1 MCSRHPPSDHETTV
15 PLTAR
20 KRCGLR
26 GSTTDTAT
34 AGRARMLA
42 ALTRSM
48 RTLTSRVSPS
58 WSIQTGVTCGEPSA
72 RRVARCPSA
81 SPSRRSMNSGGIAE
95 GIDRRL
101 TRPVSYFWPVTAAA
115 TRPPVPADK
124 LRIGLILPT
133 WTTTDVRWSEVLE
146 IAGTAAEVGFDAL
159 YVSDHLLLPSN
170 NAELKRRAG
179 VDFPDDPDVELEGY
193 LECFSVLAAL
203 AVAIPRLSLGSLV
216 ASTAYRNPGLMAKMA
231 VTIDDI
237 SGGRLVLG
245 LGSGDSEGEHLTF
258 GFPHEQRV
266 GRFEEALQITKGLF
280 KEEST
285 DFDGTHHRLRGARLL
300 PKGPRPGGPPIL
312 IGTLN
317 PQSRMRRLVAQYADI
332 WNGWLGYTDASP
344 ASAAAQL

>member
-1 MCSRHPPSDHETTV
+1 M
-15 PLTAR
+15 
-20 KRCGLR
+20 
-26 GSTTDTAT
+26 
-34 AGRARMLA
+34 GRAVGPQR
-42 ALTRSM
+42 
-48 RTLTSRVSPS
+48 
-58 WSIQTGVTCGEPSA
+58 GEVA
-72 RRVARCPSA
+72 QRVALEEVEELRWDHVGHRPKVN
-81 SPSRRSMNSGGIAE
+81 PT
-95 GIDRRL
+95 RL
-101 TRPVSYFWPVTAAA
+101 ILWPMFAA

-203 AVAIPRLSLGSLV
+203 AVAIPKLSLGSLV

-231 VTIDDI
+231 VTIDD
-237 SGGRLVLG
+237 
-245 LGSGDSEGEHLTF
+245 
-258 GFPHEQRV
+258 
-266 GRFEEALQITKGLF
+266 A
-280 KEEST
+280 
-285 DFDGTHHRLRGARLL
+285 HHWIRAARLL
-300 PKGPRPGGPPIL
+300 PGATRRGGPPIL

-317 PQSRMRRLVAQYADI
+317 PRPRMRRLVAQYADV

-344 ASAAAQL
+344 ESAAAQLRIIDDACREHGRDPNTLVATTGVRGAMSASGYVPRPDERPFAG

>member
-1 MCSRHPPSDHETTV
+1 MAV
-15 PLTAR
+15 
-20 KRCGLR
+20 
-26 GSTTDTAT
+26 
-34 AGRARMLA
+34 A
-42 ALTRSM
+42 A
-48 RTLTSRVSPS
+48 P
-58 WSIQTGVTCGEPSA
+58 
-72 RRVARCPSA
+72 
-81 SPSRRSMNSGGIAE
+81 
-95 GIDRRL
+95 
-101 TRPVSYFWPVTAAA
+101 
-115 TRPPVPADK
+115 RPPVPADK
-124 LRIGLILPT
+124 LRIGLVLPT

-179 VDFPDDPDVELEGY
+179 VDFPDDADVELEGY

-237 SGGRLVLG
+237 SDGRLVLG

-266 GRFEEALQITKGLF
+266 GRFEEALQIIKRLF
-280 KEEST
+280 NAESI
-285 DFDGTHHRLRGARLL
+285 DFDGAHHRIRAARLL
-300 PKGPRPGGPPIL
+300 PGATRPGGPPIL

-317 PQSRMRRLVAQYADI
+317 PRPRMRRLVAQYADV

-344 ASAAAQL
+344 ESAAAQLRIIDDACREHGRDPNTLVATTAVRGAMPASGYVPRPDERPLAGPPREMAETLRGHAGLGITEVQVALTMAGSEGVRAFAPVIEELRSR